1 MADGDRQRDLPTVT
15 APEGGAPAVL
25 PPGTALGGRYQIE
38 ELLGS
43 GGMGHVYRATDR
55 ELAREVALKTM
66 RVASEDMLARLRR
79 EVRLASRVTHENVIR
94 LYDLVAAD
102 GVHFVTMELVR
113 GVSLRAQLANGP
125 LPVPQAVEIARQ
137 CARGLEAAHKAS
149 VVHRD
154 FKPENVLLGS
164 DGRVVVVDFGVASEQ
179 VDGVVVASA
188 IVGTSVYMSP
198 EQANGLAPTPATDLY
213 ALGLVLAE
221 MLTGEIPLVGRGL
234 VDTALRRR
242 LEAVPSLRTL
252 RPEVPEALDGLVR
265 ALLEL
270 EPEARPASAEVVAA
284 ALGGGELPAPVVS
297 AGGATVQLEGTPTSA
312 ERPGARRA
320 KAAPAP
326 ASAPGP
332 RRRRL
337 GWAVALGSAAVA
349 AGLAALLWP
358 RGDGDSGRAPTAPP
372 APTSSPPHE
381 LTESER
387 CLAGD
392 GRLCAELG
400 RRALSPDAG
409 VADVTAGVRLLA
421 HACEKGVPTDCK
433 WAADRYRNGEG
444 VPKDPVRAM
453 SLLEVGC
460 KAGSDDA
467 CVALGR
473 AHRDGWAGVADPA
486 RATEL
491 FEAACERSEP
501 SACNDLGGLIEHKD
515 PKRMVALYQRACA
528 MKEQIACS
536 NLAVALTDG
545 VGVQPDLTR
554 AAQLF
559 RDACD
564 AGWAIACYNL
574 STMYRHGDGVTKDL
588 PRAAELLGR
597 ACTLGHG
604 EACDFLGLSLS
615 QGLDGMTRD
624 DAAAVRAWERGCDVL
639 GRAGACRNLG
649 IALFT
654 ASGAAKDPVRASA
667 RFLQACDGGSMPGCT
682 SAAWHLQRG
691 VGVDRD
697 QPRARALYQRACD
710 AADALA
716 CSELAEI
723 YARGDGIPASAERA
737 ASLQARA
744 CELDPTLQGCKR

>member
-1 MADGDRQRDLPTVT
+1 MADGDRRDLPTVT
-15 APEGGAPAVL
+15 APEGAAPAVL

-43 GGMGHVYRATDR
+43 GGMGHVYRAADR
-55 ELAREVALKTM
+55 ELGREVALKTM
-66 RVASEDMLARLRR
+66 RVASEDMLVRLKR

-125 LPVPQAVEIARQ
+125 LPIAQAVEIARQ
-137 CARGLEAAHKAS
+137 CALGLEAAHKAS

-221 MLTGEIPLVGRGL
+221 MLTGQIPLVGRGL

-252 RPEVPEALDGLVR
+252 RPEVPETLDRLVR
-265 ALLEL
+265 GLLEL
-270 EPEARPASAEVVAA
+270 APEARPPSAEVVAA

-297 AGGATVQLEGTPTSA
+297 AFGATVRLETPTSA
-312 ERPGARRA
+312 ERPGARRVM
-320 KAAPAP
+320 AAPTP
-326 ASAPGP
+326 AP

-337 GWAVALGSAAVA
+337 GWAVALSSAVVA
-349 AGLAALLWP
+349 AGLATLLWP

-372 APTSSPPHE
+372 APTSTPPRE

-392 GRLCAELG
+392 GRLCDELG
-400 RRALSPDAG
+400 RRALSPDGG
-409 VADVTAGVRLLA
+409 VADLTAAVRFFA

-433 WAADRYRNGEG
+433 WAADGYRNGDG
-444 VPKDPVRAM
+444 APKDPVRAM
-453 SLLEVGC
+453 SLLEAGC
-460 KAGSDDA
+460 RGGSDDA

-473 AHRDGWAGVADPA
+473 AHRDGWAGAADPA
-486 RATEL
+486 RAIEL

-501 SACNDLGGLIEHKD
+501 SACNDLGGLIEQKD
-515 PKRMVALYQRACA
+515 PVRMAALYKRACA
-528 MKEQIACS
+528 MKDQTACS

-545 VGVQPDLTR
+545 VGVQPDLAR

-564 AGWAIACYNL
+564 AGRAIACYNL
-574 STMYRHGDGVTKDL
+574 STAYRHGDGVTKDL

-615 QGLDGMTRD
+615 QGLDGITRD
-624 DAAAVRAWERGCDVL
+624 DAAAVRAWERGCDKL
-639 GRAGACRNLG
+639 GNASACRNLG
-649 IALFT
+649 IAFFT
-654 ASGAAKDPVRASA
+654 GSGVAKDPGRASA
-667 RFLQACDGGSMPGCT
+667 RYLQACDGGSMPGCA

-716 CSELAEI
+716 CSELAQI

-744 CELDPTLQGCKR
+744 CELDPTLQSCKR